1 VTEANPVQ
9 KTEKNDSVAEI
20 RACRKQE
27 CALGYRLFA
36 AHRWGDLGDGH
47 ISARDPE
54 KTDCFWMLRWGVSY
68 HAARVSDLV
77 LVGPDGSLVE
87 GEGTINIA
95 GYYIHHPIL
104 EARPD
109 LVSAVHV
116 HTGWGSPF
124 SAEARM
130 IEPISQESCIF
141 FEDHAL
147 WNDEEVQVQSVPA
160 GRRIA
165 EALAQNCAIILRN
178 HGMLTAGDSVAEAV
192 GRFVYMERV
201 AELHMK
207 VHDPKPISA
216 EAARF
221 AKADLISM
229 GIGRQGFASLLRR
242 HIPDPDVV
250 N

>member
-1 VTEANPVQ
+1 MTAENSVQ
-9 KTEKNDSVAEI
+9 KTEINYSATEI
-20 RACRKQE
+20 RARRKWE

-68 HAARVSDLV
+68 HAARVADLV

-87 GEGTINIA
+87 GEGNINIA

-116 HTGWGSPF
+116 HSGWGSPF

-165 EALAQNCAIILRN
+165 EALAQHSSIILRN
-178 HGMLTAGDSVAEAV
+178 HGLLTAGDSVAEAV

-207 VHDPKPISA
+207 AHDPKPISA

-221 AKADLISM
+221 AKADLIRM
-229 GIGRQGFASLLRR
+229 GIGRQGFLSLLRR

>member
-1 VTEANPVQ
+1 MTEENSVQ
-9 KTEKNDSVAEI
+9 KTEKNYSTTEI
-20 RACRKQE
+20 RARRKWE

-68 HAARVSDLV
+68 HAARVADLV

-87 GEGTINIA
+87 GEGNINIA

-116 HTGWGSPF
+116 HSGWGSPF
-124 SAEARM
+124 S
-130 IEPISQESCIF
+130 
-141 FEDHAL
+141 
-147 WNDEEVQVQSVPA
+147 
-160 GRRIA
+160 
-165 EALAQNCAIILRN
+165 
-178 HGMLTAGDSVAEAV
+178 AEAV

-207 VHDPKPISA
+207 AHDPKPISA

-221 AKADLISM
+221 AKADLIRM
-229 GIGRQGFASLLRR
+229 GIGRQGFLSLLRR

>member
-1 VTEANPVQ
+1 MTEANDLQ

-20 RACRKQE
+20 RARRKRE

-165 EALAQNCAIILRN
+165 EALGQNSAIILRN
-178 HGMLTAGDSVAEAV
+178 HGLLTAGDSVAEAV

-207 VHDPKPISA
+207 VYEPKPISA
-216 EAARF
+216 GAARF
-221 AKADLISM
+221 AKADLIRM
-229 GIGRQGFASLLRR
+229 GIGRQGFSSLLRR

>member
-1 VTEANPVQ
+1 MTEANPVQ

-20 RACRKQE
+20 RARRKQE

-87 GEGTINIA
+87 GEGAINIA

-147 WNDEEVQVQSVPA
+147 WNDEEVQVQSLPA

-165 EALAQNCAIILRN
+165 EALAQNSAIILRN
-178 HGMLTAGDSVAEAV
+178 HGLLTAGDAVAEAV

-207 VHDPKPISA
+207 VRDPKPISA

-221 AKADLISM
+221 AKADLIGM
-229 GIGRQGFASLLRR
+229 GIGRQGFSSLVRR

>member
-1 VTEANPVQ
+1 MTEENSVQ
-9 KTEKNDSVAEI
+9 KTEKNYSTTEI
-20 RACRKQE
+20 RARRKWE

-68 HAARVSDLV
+68 HAARVADLV
-77 LVGPDGSLVE
+77 LVGPDGSPVE
-87 GEGTINIA
+87 GKGNINIA

-116 HTGWGSPF
+116 HSGWGSPF

-165 EALAQNCAIILRN
+165 EALAQNL
-178 HGMLTAGDSVAEAV
+178 S
-192 GRFVYMERV
+192 
-201 AELHMK
+201 
-207 VHDPKPISA
+207 
-216 EAARF
+216 
-221 AKADLISM
+221 LI
-229 GIGRQGFASLLRR
+229 
-242 HIPDPDVV
+242 HI
-250 N
+250 

>member
-1 VTEANPVQ
+1 MTEANPVQ

-20 RACRKQE
+20 RARRKQE

-87 GEGTINIA
+87 GEGAINIA

-147 WNDEEVQVQSVPA
+147 WNDEEVQVQSLPA

-165 EALAQNCAIILRN
+165 EALAQNSAIILRN
-178 HGMLTAGDSVAEAV
+178 HGLLTAGVAVAEAV

-207 VHDPKPISA
+207 VRDPKPISA

-229 GIGRQGFASLLRR
+229 EIGRQGFTSLLRR